1 MNFTINTA
9 QNVNI
14 TCKPAGLLYRIL
26 STLIDYLIMGGIF
39 IIVMMVLHQFTVA
52 SKTRNTIQIITLIV
66 LMTYHLLF
74 ELFLN
79 GQSPGKM
86 AFRLRAVRADGRRLT
101 FWDCM
106 LRWVLRLVDITVSM
120 GTVAMIS
127 IIVSSKMQRLG
138 DLAAGTLVI
147 LENRNLSLQSVSS
160 DDLPED
166 YQVIFPQVAIL
177 SDHDI
182 HIIKE
187 IMKEVEKSE
196 EYKLLTPLSLKI
208 KEITSIQTDMNN
220 LQFIRTVL
228 KDYSHLTQ

>member
-26 STLIDYLIMGGIF
+26 STLTDYLIMGGIF
-39 IIVMMVLHQFTVA
+39 IIVMMVLHQFTLA

-147 LENRNLSLQSVSS
+147 LENRNISLQSVSS

-228 KDYSHLTQ
+228 RDYSHLTQ